1 MYTNFAYIYD
11 ELTNDIDYSRWAD
24 YIEKLFK
31 RYRVKPSLILDLGC
45 GTGSFAVE
53 MASRGYEMIG
63 IDSSPDMLACAR
75 NKSESKNLDVLFI
88 NQDMVDFE
96 LYGTVDAVVCL
107 LDSINYVTSKRD
119 VTRVFKLVRNYL
131 NPGGLFIFDINTPYK
146 FEHVLSE
153 NVFYEVRDDLA
164 FIWENRY
171 DKRRKLCEFDLTFF
185 IKRGEYFQRHDEIH
199 VERAY
204 SLDEIGEMAERAG
217 LKLKGMFDDLSM
229 RPPIEKSKRVFFV
242 CSNK

>member
-1 MYTNFAYIYD
+1 MYTGFAYIYD
-11 ELTNDIDYSRWAD
+11 QLTSDIDYSKWAD

-31 RYRVKPSLILDLGC
+31 RYRKKPSLILDLGC

-63 IDSSPDMLACAR
+63 IDASPDMLACAR
-75 NKSESKNLDVLFI
+75 RKAESRNVDVLFL
-88 NQDMVDFE
+88 NQDMSDFK

-107 LDSINYVTSKRD
+107 LDSLNYVTSKRD
-119 VTRVFKLVRNYL
+119 ATRVFRLVKNYL

-146 FEHVLSE
+146 FQHVLSG

-171 DKRRKLCEFDLTFF
+171 DKRKKLCEFDLTFF
-185 IKRGEYFQRHDEIH
+185 IKSGEYFKRHDEIH

-204 SLDEIGEMAERAG
+204 SPGEIREMADRAG
-217 LKLKGMFDDLSM
+217 LKLLATFDNLSM
-229 RPPIEKSKRVFFV
+229 RPASETSERVFCV